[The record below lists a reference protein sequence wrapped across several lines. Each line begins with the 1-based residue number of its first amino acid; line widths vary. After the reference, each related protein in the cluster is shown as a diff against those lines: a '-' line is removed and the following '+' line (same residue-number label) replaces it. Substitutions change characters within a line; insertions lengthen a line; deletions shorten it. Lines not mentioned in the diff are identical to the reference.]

1 MPYVVVLLLVIQLV
15 AMDLIYLALCL
26 AILIATAFARNR
38 NGRLYLMALT
48 SWVMSEIAINI
59 FPPPWS
65 SAGYVLFYPLI
76 FVAIPALFEIE
87 QAGQLIRLL
96 DGSVLVLGT
105 SAIFSAVLL
114 RSFQSDFLHL
124 LYPVCDIIIL
134 IAVLV
139 AFARRPINSRS
150 LLVLLG
156 FLVYSATDFAYLIAV
171 NNEKYQSNSVL
182 NYGWLIGFAL
192 ITLSQYRRGIK
203 SEQFPPISIFYL
215 SISVIGSALI
225 LAAIALNMFQL
236 PKMVIGPALATLF
249 TSFFRMALALMQSE
263 KHLASENL
271 AKIDDLTGL
280 PNRRRFISEVEN
292 FQNGSILLMDLD
304 GFKPVN
310 DNYGHQ
316 TGDEILRQV
325 ASRFLK
331 AIPGQSLLARLG
343 GDEFAVLTHGG
354 YEEAMELA
362 MALRA
367 TLSYPFNIDGAVIR
381 VDVSIGFVSND
392 GKSDLMSRADTAMYK
407 AKQARVGVWAG
418 GT

>member
-1 MPYVVVLLLVIQLV
+1 
-15 AMDLIYLALCL
+15 
-26 AILIATAFARNR
+26 LIATAIAKNR
-38 NGRLYLMALT
+38 NGLLYLLALT
-48 SWVMSEIAINI
+48 SWVISEITTNI
-59 FPPPWS
+59 FPTPWS

-76 FVAIPALFEIE
+76 FVALPSLFAIE
-87 QAGQLIRLL
+87 PAGQLIRLL

-105 SAIFSAVLL
+105 SAIFSAIFL
-114 RSFQSDFLHL
+114 RNFKSDFLHL

-134 IAVLV
+134 IAALV

-150 LLVLLG
+150 FLALSGLLV
-156 FLVYSATDFAYLIAV
+156 FTATDFAYLIAV
-171 NNEKYQSNSVL
+171 NNGNYQSNSVI
-182 NYGWLIGFAL
+182 NYGWLIGFTL
-192 ITLSQYRRGIK
+192 ITISQYRRGIK

-215 SISVIGSALI
+215 AISVFGSALI
-225 LAAIALNMFQL
+225 LTAIALNMYRL

-249 TSFFRMALALMQSE
+249 ASFIRMALALKQSE
-263 KHLASENL
+263 KNLATENL

-292 FQNGSILLMDLD
+292 YQNGSILLMDLD

-310 DNYGHQ
+310 DNFGHQ

-331 AIPGQSLLARLG
+331 AIPEQSLLARLG

-367 TLSYPFNIDGAVIR
+367 TLSYPFNIDGEAIR

-407 AKQARVGVWAG
+407 AKQAQVGVWAG

>member
-1 MPYVVVLLLVIQLV
+1 
-15 AMDLIYLALCL
+15 MDLIYLALCL
-26 AILIATAFARNR
+26 AILIATAIARNR
-38 NGRLYLMALT
+38 NGLLYLLALT
-48 SWVMSEIAINI
+48 SWVISEITTNI
-59 FPPPWS
+59 FLTPWS

-76 FVAIPALFEIE
+76 FVALPSLFEIE

-105 SAIFSAVLL
+105 SAILSAIFL
-114 RSFQSDFLHL
+114 RNFKSDFLHL

-134 IAVLV
+134 IAALV

-150 LLVLLG
+150 FLALTGLLV
-156 FLVYSATDFAYLIAV
+156 FTATDFAYLIAV
-171 NNEKYQSNSVL
+171 NNGNYQSNSVI
-182 NYGWLIGFAL
+182 NYGWLIGFTL
-192 ITLSQYRRGIK
+192 ITISQYRRGIK

-215 SISVIGSALI
+215 AISVFGSALI
-225 LAAIALNMFQL
+225 LTAIALNIYRL

-249 TSFFRMALALMQSE
+249 ASFIRMALALKQSE
-263 KHLASENL
+263 KNLATENL

-292 FQNGSILLMDLD
+292 YQNGSILLMDLD

-310 DNYGHQ
+310 DNFGHQ

-331 AIPGQSLLARLG
+331 AIPEQSLLARLG

-367 TLSYPFNIDGAVIR
+367 TLSYPFNIDGEAIR

-407 AKQARVGVWAG
+407 AKQAQVGVWAG

>member
-1 MPYVVVLLLVIQLV
+1 
-15 AMDLIYLALCL
+15 
-26 AILIATAFARNR
+26 LIATAIARNR
-38 NGRLYLMALT
+38 NGLLYLLALT
-48 SWVMSEIAINI
+48 SWVISEITTNI
-59 FPPPWS
+59 FLTPWS

-76 FVAIPALFEIE
+76 FVALPSLFEIE

-105 SAIFSAVLL
+105 SAILSAIFL
-114 RSFQSDFLHL
+114 RNFKSDFLHL

-134 IAVLV
+134 IAALV

-150 LLVLLG
+150 FLALSGLLV
-156 FLVYSATDFAYLIAV
+156 FTATDFAYLIAV
-171 NNEKYQSNSVL
+171 NNGNYQSNSVI
-182 NYGWLIGFAL
+182 NYGWLIGFTL
-192 ITLSQYRRGIK
+192 ITIGQYRRGIK

-215 SISVIGSALI
+215 AISVFGSALI
-225 LAAIALNMFQL
+225 LTAIALNMYRL

-249 TSFFRMALALMQSE
+249 ASFIRMALALKQSE
-263 KHLASENL
+263 KNLATENL

-292 FQNGSILLMDLD
+292 YQNGSILLMDLD

-310 DNYGHQ
+310 DNFGHQ

-331 AIPGQSLLARLG
+331 AIPEQSLLARLG

-367 TLSYPFNIDGAVIR
+367 TLSYPFNIDGEAIR

-407 AKQARVGVWAG
+407 AKQAQVGVWAG

>member
-1 MPYVVVLLLVIQLV
+1 
-15 AMDLIYLALCL
+15 MDLIYLALCL
-26 AILIATAFARNR
+26 AILIATAIARNR
-38 NGRLYLMALT
+38 NGLLYLLALT
-48 SWVMSEIAINI
+48 SWVISEITTNI
-59 FPPPWS
+59 FLTPWS

-76 FVAIPALFEIE
+76 FVALPSLFEIE

-105 SAIFSAVLL
+105 SAILSAIFL
-114 RSFQSDFLHL
+114 RNFKSDFLHL

-134 IAVLV
+134 IAALV
-139 AFARRPINSRS
+139 SFARRPINSRS
-150 LLVLLG
+150 FLALSGLLV
-156 FLVYSATDFAYLIAV
+156 FTATDFAYLIAV
-171 NNEKYQSNSVL
+171 NNGNYQSNSVI
-182 NYGWLIGFAL
+182 NYGWLIGFTL
-192 ITLSQYRRGIK
+192 ITISQYRRGIK

-215 SISVIGSALI
+215 AISVFGSALI
-225 LAAIALNMFQL
+225 LTAIALNMYRL

-249 TSFFRMALALMQSE
+249 ASFIRMALALKQSE
-263 KHLASENL
+263 KNLATENL

-292 FQNGSILLMDLD
+292 YQNGSILLMDLD

-310 DNYGHQ
+310 DNFGHQ

-331 AIPGQSLLARLG
+331 AIPEQSLLARLG

-367 TLSYPFNIDGAVIR
+367 TLSYPFNIDGEAIR

-407 AKQARVGVWAG
+407 AKQAQVGVWAG

>member
-1 MPYVVVLLLVIQLV
+1 
-15 AMDLIYLALCL
+15 MDLIYLALCL
-26 AILIATAFARNR
+26 AILIATAIARNR
-38 NGRLYLMALT
+38 NGLLYLLALT
-48 SWVMSEIAINI
+48 SWVISEITTNI
-59 FPPPWS
+59 FLTPWS

-76 FVAIPALFEIE
+76 FVALPSLFEIE

-105 SAIFSAVLL
+105 SAIFSAIFL
-114 RSFQSDFLHL
+114 RNFKSDFLNL

-134 IAVLV
+134 IAALV

-150 LLVLLG
+150 FLALSGLLV
-156 FLVYSATDFAYLIAV
+156 FTATDFAYLIAV
-171 NNEKYQSNSVL
+171 NNGNYQSNSVI
-182 NYGWLIGFAL
+182 NYGWLIGFTL
-192 ITLSQYRRGIK
+192 ITISQYRRGIK

-215 SISVIGSALI
+215 AISVFGSALI
-225 LAAIALNMFQL
+225 LTAIALNMYRL

-249 TSFFRMALALMQSE
+249 ASFIRMALALKQSE
-263 KHLASENL
+263 KNLATENL

-292 FQNGSILLMDLD
+292 YQNGSILLMDLD

-310 DNYGHQ
+310 DNFGHQ

-331 AIPGQSLLARLG
+331 AIPEQSLLARLG

-367 TLSYPFNIDGAVIR
+367 TLSYPFNIDGEAIR

-407 AKQARVGVWAG
+407 AKQAQVGVWAG

>member
-1 MPYVVVLLLVIQLV
+1 
-15 AMDLIYLALCL
+15 MDLIYLALCL
-26 AILIATAFARNR
+26 AILIATAIARNR
-38 NGRLYLMALT
+38 NGLLYLLALT
-48 SWVMSEIAINI
+48 SWVISEITTNI
-59 FPPPWS
+59 FLTPWS

-76 FVAIPALFEIE
+76 FVALPSLFEIE

-105 SAIFSAVLL
+105 SAIFSAIFL
-114 RSFQSDFLHL
+114 RNFKSDFLHL

-134 IAVLV
+134 IAALV

-150 LLVLLG
+150 FLALSGLLV
-156 FLVYSATDFAYLIAV
+156 FTATDFAYLIAV
-171 NNEKYQSNSVL
+171 NNGNYQSNSVI
-182 NYGWLIGFAL
+182 NYGWLIGFTL
-192 ITLSQYRRGIK
+192 ITIGQYRRGIK

-215 SISVIGSALI
+215 AISVFGSALI
-225 LAAIALNMFQL
+225 LTAIALNIYRL

-249 TSFFRMALALMQSE
+249 ASFIRMALALKQSE
-263 KHLASENL
+263 KNLATENL

-292 FQNGSILLMDLD
+292 YQNGSILLMDLD

-310 DNYGHQ
+310 DNFGHQ

-331 AIPGQSLLARLG
+331 AIPEQSLLARLG

-367 TLSYPFNIDGAVIR
+367 TLSYPFNIDGEAIR

-407 AKQARVGVWAG
+407 AKQAQVGVWAG

>member
-1 MPYVVVLLLVIQLV
+1 
-15 AMDLIYLALCL
+15 MDLIYLALCL
-26 AILIATAFARNR
+26 AILIATAIARNR
-38 NGRLYLMALT
+38 NGLLYLLALT
-48 SWVMSEIAINI
+48 SWVISEITTNI
-59 FPPPWS
+59 FLTPWS

-76 FVAIPALFEIE
+76 FVALPSLFEIE

-105 SAIFSAVLL
+105 SAILSAIFL
-114 RSFQSDFLHL
+114 RNFKSDFLHL

-134 IAVLV
+134 IAALV

-150 LLVLLG
+150 FLALSGLLV
-156 FLVYSATDFAYLIAV
+156 FTATDFAYLIAV
-171 NNEKYQSNSVL
+171 NNGNYQSNSVI
-182 NYGWLIGFAL
+182 NYGWLIGFTL
-192 ITLSQYRRGIK
+192 ITISQYRRGIK

-215 SISVIGSALI
+215 AISVFGSALI
-225 LAAIALNMFQL
+225 LTAIALNMYRL

-249 TSFFRMALALMQSE
+249 ASFIRMALALKQSE
-263 KHLASENL
+263 KNLATENL

-292 FQNGSILLMDLD
+292 YQNGSILLMDLD

-310 DNYGHQ
+310 DNFGHQ

-331 AIPGQSLLARLG
+331 AIPEQSLLARLG

-367 TLSYPFNIDGAVIR
+367 TLSYPFNIDGEAIR

-407 AKQARVGVWAG
+407 AKQAQVGVWAG

>member
-1 MPYVVVLLLVIQLV
+1 
-15 AMDLIYLALCL
+15 MDLIYSTLCL
-26 AILIATAFARNR
+26 AILIATAIAKNR
-38 NGRLYLMALT
+38 NGLLYLLALT
-48 SWVMSEIAINI
+48 SWVISEITTNI
-59 FPPPWS
+59 FPTPWS

-76 FVAIPALFEIE
+76 FVALPSLFEIE

-105 SAIFSAVLL
+105 SAILSAIFL
-114 RSFQSDFLHL
+114 RNFKSDFLHL

-134 IAVLV
+134 IAALV

-150 LLVLLG
+150 FLALSGLLV
-156 FLVYSATDFAYLIAV
+156 FTATDFAYLIAV
-171 NNEKYQSNSVL
+171 NNGNYQSNSVI
-182 NYGWLIGFAL
+182 NYGWLIGFTL
-192 ITLSQYRRGIK
+192 ITISQYRRGIK

-215 SISVIGSALI
+215 AISVFGSALI
-225 LAAIALNMFQL
+225 LTAIALNMYRL

-249 TSFFRMALALMQSE
+249 ASFIRMALALKQSE
-263 KHLASENL
+263 KNLATENL

-292 FQNGSILLMDLD
+292 YQNGSILLMDLD

-310 DNYGHQ
+310 DNFGHQ

-331 AIPGQSLLARLG
+331 AIPEQSLLARLG

-367 TLSYPFNIDGAVIR
+367 TLSYPFNIDGEAIR

-407 AKQARVGVWAG
+407 AKQAQVGVWAG

>member
-1 MPYVVVLLLVIQLV
+1 
-15 AMDLIYLALCL
+15 MDLIYLALCL
-26 AILIATAFARNR
+26 AILIATAIARNR
-38 NGRLYLMALT
+38 NGLLYLLALT
-48 SWVMSEIAINI
+48 SWVISEITTNI
-59 FPPPWS
+59 FPTPWS

-76 FVAIPALFEIE
+76 FVALPSLFEIE

-105 SAIFSAVLL
+105 SAILSAIFL
-114 RSFQSDFLHL
+114 RNFKSDFLHL

-134 IAVLV
+134 IAALV

-150 LLVLLG
+150 FLALSGLLV
-156 FLVYSATDFAYLIAV
+156 FTATDFAYLIAV
-171 NNEKYQSNSVL
+171 NNGNYQSNSVI
-182 NYGWLIGFAL
+182 NYGWLIGFTL
-192 ITLSQYRRGIK
+192 ITISQYRRGIK

-215 SISVIGSALI
+215 AISVFGSALI
-225 LAAIALNMFQL
+225 LTAIALNMYRF

-249 TSFFRMALALMQSE
+249 ASFIRMALALKQSE
-263 KHLASENL
+263 KNLATENL

-292 FQNGSILLMDLD
+292 YQNGSILLMDLD

-310 DNYGHQ
+310 DNFGHQ

-331 AIPGQSLLARLG
+331 AIPEQSLLARLG

-367 TLSYPFNIDGAVIR
+367 TLSYPFNIDGEAIR

-407 AKQARVGVWAG
+407 AKQAQVGVWAG

>member
-1 MPYVVVLLLVIQLV
+1 
-15 AMDLIYLALCL
+15 MDLIYLALCL
-26 AILIATAFARNR
+26 AILIATAIARNR
-38 NGRLYLMALT
+38 NGLLYLLALT
-48 SWVMSEIAINI
+48 SWVISEITTNI
-59 FPPPWS
+59 FLTPWS

-76 FVAIPALFEIE
+76 FVALPSLFEIE

-105 SAIFSAVLL
+105 SAILSAIFL
-114 RSFQSDFLHL
+114 RNFKSDFLHL

-134 IAVLV
+134 IAALV

-150 LLVLLG
+150 FLALSGLLV
-156 FLVYSATDFAYLIAV
+156 FTATDFAYLIAV
-171 NNEKYQSNSVL
+171 NNGNYQSNSVI
-182 NYGWLIGFAL
+182 NYGWLIGFTL
-192 ITLSQYRRGIK
+192 ITIGQYRRGIK

-215 SISVIGSALI
+215 AISVFGSALI
-225 LAAIALNMFQL
+225 LTAIALNMYRL

-249 TSFFRMALALMQSE
+249 ASFIRMALALKQSE
-263 KHLASENL
+263 KNLATENL

-292 FQNGSILLMDLD
+292 YQNGSILLMDLD

-310 DNYGHQ
+310 DNFGHQ

-331 AIPGQSLLARLG
+331 AIPEQSLLARLG

-367 TLSYPFNIDGAVIR
+367 TLSYPFNIDGEAIR

-407 AKQARVGVWAG
+407 AKQAQVGVWAG

>member
-1 MPYVVVLLLVIQLV
+1 
-15 AMDLIYLALCL
+15 MDLIYLALCL
-26 AILIATAFARNR
+26 AILIATAIARNR
-38 NGRLYLMALT
+38 NGLLYLLALT
-48 SWVMSEIAINI
+48 SWVISEITTNI
-59 FPPPWS
+59 FPTPWS

-76 FVAIPALFEIE
+76 FVALPSLFEIE

-105 SAIFSAVLL
+105 SAILSAIFL
-114 RSFQSDFLHL
+114 RNFKSDFLHL

-134 IAVLV
+134 IAALV
-139 AFARRPINSRS
+139 AFARRPINSRIFLALS
-150 LLVLLG
+150 GLLE
-156 FLVYSATDFAYLIAV
+156 FTATDFAYLIAV
-171 NNEKYQSNSVL
+171 NNGNYQSNSVI
-182 NYGWLIGFAL
+182 NYGWLIGFTL
-192 ITLSQYRRGIK
+192 ITIRQYRRGIK

-215 SISVIGSALI
+215 AISVFGSALI
-225 LAAIALNMFQL
+225 LTAIALNMYQL

-249 TSFFRMALALMQSE
+249 ASFIRMALALKQSE
-263 KHLASENL
+263 KNLATENL

-292 FQNGSILLMDLD
+292 YQNGSILLMDLD

-310 DNYGHQ
+310 DNFGHQ

-331 AIPGQSLLARLG
+331 AIPEQSLLARLG

-367 TLSYPFNIDGAVIR
+367 TLSYPFNIDGEAIR

-407 AKQARVGVWAG
+407 AKQAQVGVWAG

>member
-1 MPYVVVLLLVIQLV
+1 
-15 AMDLIYLALCL
+15 MDLIYLALCL
-26 AILIATAFARNR
+26 AILIATAIARNR
-38 NGRLYLMALT
+38 NGLLYLLALT
-48 SWVMSEIAINI
+48 SWVISEITTNI
-59 FPPPWS
+59 FLTPWS

-76 FVAIPALFEIE
+76 FVALPSLFEIE

-105 SAIFSAVLL
+105 SAIFSAIFL
-114 RSFQSDFLHL
+114 RNFKSDFLHL

-134 IAVLV
+134 IAALV

-150 LLVLLG
+150 FLALSGLLV
-156 FLVYSATDFAYLIAV
+156 FTATDFAYLIAV
-171 NNEKYQSNSVL
+171 NNGNYQSNSVI
-182 NYGWLIGFAL
+182 NYGWLIGFTL
-192 ITLSQYRRGIK
+192 ITISQYRRGIK

-215 SISVIGSALI
+215 AISVFGSALI
-225 LAAIALNMFQL
+225 LTAIALNMYRF

-249 TSFFRMALALMQSE
+249 ASFIRMALALKQSE
-263 KHLASENL
+263 KNLATENL

-292 FQNGSILLMDLD
+292 YQNGSILLMDLD

-310 DNYGHQ
+310 DNFGHQ

-331 AIPGQSLLARLG
+331 AIPEQSLLARLG

-367 TLSYPFNIDGAVIR
+367 TLSYPFNIDGEAIR

-407 AKQARVGVWAG
+407 AKQAQVGVWAG

>member
-1 MPYVVVLLLVIQLV
+1 
-15 AMDLIYLALCL
+15 MDLIYLALCL
-26 AILIATAFARNR
+26 AILIATAIARNR
-38 NGRLYLMALT
+38 NGLLYLLALT
-48 SWVMSEIAINI
+48 SWVISEITTNI
-59 FPPPWS
+59 FPTPWS

-76 FVAIPALFEIE
+76 FVALPSLFEIE

-105 SAIFSAVLL
+105 SAILSAIFL
-114 RSFQSDFLHL
+114 RNFKSDFLHL

-134 IAVLV
+134 IAALV

-150 LLVLLG
+150 FLALSGLLV
-156 FLVYSATDFAYLIAV
+156 FTATDFAYLIAV
-171 NNEKYQSNSVL
+171 NNGNYQSNSVI
-182 NYGWLIGFAL
+182 NYGWLIGFTL
-192 ITLSQYRRGIK
+192 ITISQYRRGIK

-215 SISVIGSALI
+215 AISVFGSALI
-225 LAAIALNMFQL
+225 LTAIALNIYRL

-249 TSFFRMALALMQSE
+249 ASFIRMALALKQSE
-263 KHLASENL
+263 KNLATENL

-292 FQNGSILLMDLD
+292 YQNGSILLMDLD

-310 DNYGHQ
+310 DNFGHQ

-331 AIPGQSLLARLG
+331 AIPEQSLLARLG

-367 TLSYPFNIDGAVIR
+367 TLSYPFNIDGEAIR

-407 AKQARVGVWAG
+407 AKQAQVGVWAG

>member
-1 MPYVVVLLLVIQLV
+1 
-15 AMDLIYLALCL
+15 MDLIYLALCL
-26 AILIATAFARNR
+26 AILIATAIARNR
-38 NGRLYLMALT
+38 NGLLYLLALT
-48 SWVMSEIAINI
+48 SWVISEITTNI
-59 FPPPWS
+59 FLTPWS

-76 FVAIPALFEIE
+76 FVALPSLFEIE

-105 SAIFSAVLL
+105 SAILSAIFL
-114 RSFQSDFLHL
+114 RNFKSDFLHL

-134 IAVLV
+134 IAALV

-150 LLVLLG
+150 FLALSGLLV
-156 FLVYSATDFAYLIAV
+156 FTATDFAYLIAV
-171 NNEKYQSNSVL
+171 NNGNYQSNSVI
-182 NYGWLIGFAL
+182 NYGWLIGFTL
-192 ITLSQYRRGIK
+192 ITISQYRRGIK

-215 SISVIGSALI
+215 AISVFGSALI
-225 LAAIALNMFQL
+225 LTAIALNIYRL

-249 TSFFRMALALMQSE
+249 ASFIRMALALKQSE
-263 KHLASENL
+263 KNLATENL

-292 FQNGSILLMDLD
+292 YQNGSILLMDLD

-310 DNYGHQ
+310 DNFGHQ

-331 AIPGQSLLARLG
+331 AIPEQSLLARLG

-367 TLSYPFNIDGAVIR
+367 TLSYPFNIDGEAIR

-407 AKQARVGVWAG
+407 AKQAQVGVWAG